1 MNRSPALF
9 AATSLTFAM
18 TSGLIAQGEQPAR
31 SFTQAVPAAPNAPIL
46 VAGSEF
52 FILDPP
58 AKPSKTESPK
68 KRLPVI
74 VVILFWVFA
83 MFLWQVYFNRKAR
96 P

>member
-1 MNRSPALF
+1 MNRRPALF
-9 AATSLTFAM
+9 VATSLMFAM
-18 TSGLIAQGEQPAR
+18 TSGLIAQGEGPAR
-31 SFTQAVPAAPNAPIL
+31 RLTQAVPASQNAPVL
-46 VAGSEF
+46 VAGTEF
-52 FILDPP
+52 LILDPP
-58 AKPSKTESPK
+58 AKPSKTESQK